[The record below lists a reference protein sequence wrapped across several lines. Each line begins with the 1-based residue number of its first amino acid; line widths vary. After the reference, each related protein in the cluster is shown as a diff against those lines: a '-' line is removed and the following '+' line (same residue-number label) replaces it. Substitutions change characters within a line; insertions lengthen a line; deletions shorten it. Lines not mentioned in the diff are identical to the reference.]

1 MKKRILSGMRPTGKL
16 HLGHYLGVLANYVKL
31 QDEYD
36 CYFMVADMHALT
48 TKWNESGSIREY
60 RREMVLDWLG
70 AGLDP
75 QKSAI
80 FCQSDVPEH
89 AYLFTLLAM
98 ITPVSWVERN
108 PTVKEMIRDMDLK
121 DNVNLGLL
129 SYPVLM
135 ASDIMVYRAEAVP
148 VGKDQVPH
156 LEFARE
162 LVRTFNHTYHV
173 DLFPEPQPILNEF
186 QRLPGLDGRRMS
198 KSLGNDIVVS
208 DPPEVTAKRMMTAY
222 TDPLKVR
229 KDDPGHPEAGCV
241 IYQYHKLL
249 QPDTAPEAKTQCEQ
263 GCLGCVAHKRS
274 VAAMVSERLV
284 GFQERRAA
292 FAADPQS
299 VDRILAEGR
308 EKASVVAAET
318 VRMVREA
325 MGI

>member
-16 HLGHYLGVLANYVKL
+16 HLGQYMGVLQTYVKL
-31 QDEYD
+31 QDEFD
-36 CYFMVADMHALT
+36 CYFMVADVHALT
-48 TKWNESGSIREY
+48 TKWNESGSIRDF
-60 RREMVLDWLG
+60 RRDMVLDWLG

-75 QKSAI
+75 KRSAI

-89 AYLFTLLAM
+89 AYLFTLLTM

-108 PTVKEMIRDMDLK
+108 PTVKEMIRDMGLK

-135 ASDIMVYRAEAVP
+135 AADIMAYRAEAVP

-156 LEFARE
+156 LEFTRE
-162 LVRTFNHTYHV
+162 LVRTFNHTYHT
-173 DLFPEPQPILNEF
+173 DLFPEPQPVLNEF
-186 QRLPGLDGRRMS
+186 QMVPGLDGRKMS

-208 DPPEVTAKRMMTAY
+208 DPPEVIAKRLMTAY

-241 IYQYHKLL
+241 IYQYHKLFE
-249 QPDTAPEAKTQCEQ
+249 PATVAETREQCEQ

-274 VAAMVSERLV
+274 VAAMVSERLEE
-284 GFQERRAA
+284 FQKRRTA
-292 FAADPQS
+292 FAADPGA

-318 VRMVREA
+318 IRMVREVI
-325 MGI
+325 GI

>member
-16 HLGHYLGVLANYVKL
+16 HLGHYMGVLQNYVKL
-31 QDEYD
+31 QDAYD

-48 TKWNESGSIREY
+48 TKWNESGSIRDF
-60 RREMVLDWLG
+60 RRDMVLDWLG

-75 QKSAI
+75 QRSAI

-89 AYLFTLLAM
+89 AYLFTLLDM
-98 ITPVSWVERN
+98 ITPVSWAERN
-108 PTVKEMIRDMDLK
+108 PTVKEMIRDMGLK

-135 ASDIMVYRAEAVP
+135 AADIMVYRAEAVP

-156 LEFARE
+156 LEFTRE
-162 LVRTFNHTYHV
+162 LVRTFNFTYHT
-173 DLFPEPQPILNEF
+173 DLFPEPQPVLNEF
-186 QRLPGLDGRRMS
+186 QMLPGLDGRKMS
-198 KSLGNDIVVS
+198 KSLDNAIIVS
-208 DPPEVTAKRMMTAY
+208 DPPEVTSKRMMTAY
-222 TDPLKVR
+222 TDPLKIR

-241 IYQYHKLL
+241 IYQYHKLFE
-249 QPDTAPEAKTQCEQ
+249 PSTAPEAKTQCEQ

-274 VAAMVSERLV
+274 VAAMISARLEE
-284 GFQERRAA
+284 FQKRRAS
-292 FAADPQS
+292 FAEDPGA

-308 EKASVVAAET
+308 EKASVVAADT
-318 VRMVREA
+318 VRRVREV

>member
-16 HLGHYLGVLANYVKL
+16 HLGHYMGVLANYVKL

-48 TKWNESGSIREY
+48 TKWDESGSIREY

-75 QKSAI
+75 QRSAI

-89 AYLFTLLAM
+89 AYLSTLLTM

-129 SYPVLM
+129 TYPVLM
-135 ASDIMVYRAEAVP
+135 AADIMAYRAEAVP

-156 LEFARE
+156 LEFTRE

-173 DLFPEPQPILNEF
+173 DLFPEPLPILNEF
-186 QRLPGLDGRRMS
+186 QMLPGLDGRKMS

-208 DPPEVTAKRMMTAY
+208 DLPEVTNKRMMTAY

-229 KDDPGHPEAGCV
+229 RDDPGHPEAGCV
-241 IYQYHKLL
+241 IYQYHKLF
-249 QPDTAPEAKTQCEQ
+249 QPSTVQEAKTQCEQ
-263 GCLGCVAHKRS
+263 GCLGCVAHKRT
-274 VAAMVSERLV
+274 VAEMVSELLV
-284 GFQERRAA
+284 GFRERRAA
-292 FAADPQS
+292 FAADPDA

-318 VRMVREA
+318 VRMAREA
-325 MGI
+325 IGI

>member
-89 AYLFTLLAM
+89 AYLFALLAM
-98 ITPVSWVERN
+98 ITPVSWLERN

-241 IYQYHKLL
+241 IYQYHKR
-249 QPDTAPEAKTQCEQ
+249 
-263 GCLGCVAHKRS
+263 GC
-274 VAAMVSERLV
+274 
-284 GFQERRAA
+284 RALT
-292 FAADPQS
+292 D
-299 VDRILAEGR
+299 G
-308 EKASVVAAET
+308 
-318 VRMVREA
+318 
-325 MGI
+325 G

>member
-186 QRLPGLDGRRMS
+186 QSCRASTDG
-198 KSLGNDIVVS
+198 
-208 DPPEVTAKRMMTAY
+208 E
-222 TDPLKVR
+222 
-229 KDDPGHPEAGCV
+229 
-241 IYQYHKLL
+241 
-249 QPDTAPEAKTQCEQ
+249 
-263 GCLGCVAHKRS
+263 
-274 VAAMVSERLV
+274 
-284 GFQERRAA
+284 
-292 FAADPQS
+292 
-299 VDRILAEGR
+299 
-308 EKASVVAAET
+308 
-318 VRMVREA
+318 
-325 MGI
+325 

>member
-16 HLGHYLGVLANYVKL
+16 HLGHYMGVLANYVKL

-60 RREMVLDWLG
+60 RRDMVLDWLG

-75 QKSAI
+75 QRSAI

-108 PTVKEMIRDMDLK
+108 PTVKEMIRDMGLK

-135 ASDIMVYRAEAVP
+135 AADIMAYRAEAVP

-156 LEFARE
+156 LEFTRE
-162 LVRTFNHTYHV
+162 LVRTFNHT
-173 DLFPEPQPILNEF
+173 
-186 QRLPGLDGRRMS
+186 
-198 KSLGNDIVVS
+198 
-208 DPPEVTAKRMMTAY
+208 
-222 TDPLKVR
+222 
-229 KDDPGHPEAGCV
+229 
-241 IYQYHKLL
+241 
-249 QPDTAPEAKTQCEQ
+249 
-263 GCLGCVAHKRS
+263 
-274 VAAMVSERLV
+274 
-284 GFQERRAA
+284 
-292 FAADPQS
+292 
-299 VDRILAEGR
+299 
-308 EKASVVAAET
+308 
-318 VRMVREA
+318 
-325 MGI
+325 